1 MAIEIK
7 KTKGLANKE
16 GISLLAYGYS
26 GVGKSSL
33 FRSTGKT
40 LLISAEL
47 GELVLNDVDN
57 VDVIRVGSFDD
68 LKEAYTYAKG
78 HVKDYDTVGIDS
90 LTEIGEMIVTELK
103 KDPEFA
109 SMKESYKMWMRYT
122 DIIDKIAKS
131 FRNLKGV
138 NVVIIALAESVKNGF
153 EEKIMPLIP
162 AKKSQAKLAS
172 LYDEVFYVTIAEDGS
187 RIFQTQPTG
196 DIIAKDRSGK
206 LEPTEPYTKNKG
218 LQPIFEKILGKE
230 NK

>member
-1 MAIEIK
+1 MGIEIK

-47 GELVLNDVDN
+47 GELVLNDIDN
-57 VDVIRVGSFDD
+57 VDVIRVSSLND
-68 LKEAYTYAKG
+68 LKEAYMYAKE
-78 HVKDYDTVGIDS
+78 HIEDYGTVGIDS

-109 SMKESYKMWMRYT
+109 SMKDAMKMWMRYT
-122 DIIDKIAKS
+122 DIINGIAKS
-131 FRNLKGV
+131 FRDLKGV

-162 AKKSQAKLAS
+162 AKKAQAKLAS
-172 LYDEVFYVTIAEDGS
+172 LYDEVFYITIAEDGS

-206 LEPTEPYTKNKG
+206 LEPTELYTKDEG
-218 LQPIFEKILGKE
+218 LKPIFKKILGKE
-230 NK
+230 K